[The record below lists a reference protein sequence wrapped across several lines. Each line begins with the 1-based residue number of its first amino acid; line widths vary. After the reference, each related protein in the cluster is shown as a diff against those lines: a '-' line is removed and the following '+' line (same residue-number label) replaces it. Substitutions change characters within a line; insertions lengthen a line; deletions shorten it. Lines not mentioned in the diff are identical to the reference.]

1 MVGPLSLRWFLTAVF
16 VAAALGSLPVRW
28 RSRRR
33 HPRRD
38 LDNANSPKS
47 RADRV
52 SDVFCALMCAALIA
66 MTWRSGPLVPQWFQ
80 IAVFGCAVI
89 WFGCAVIWFGGA
101 GLGGSARSRT
111 RGLPGLHHALMAGA
125 MIWMIAA
132 MPMAAA
138 GPATGAM
145 SAMSRRATPAAVLI
159 VSVLLTAY
167 FGLAAIPWLL
177 RAVGPGRRV
186 TGRVAASNAAMSAG
200 MAALLLA
207 ML

>member
-1 MVGPLSLRWFLTAVF
+1 MVGPLSLRWLLTAVF
-16 VAAALGSLPVRW
+16 VAAALGSLPVRG
-28 RSRRR
+28 RSRY
-33 HPRRD
+33 PRMN

-52 SDVFCALMCAALIA
+52 SDVFCALMCAALVV
-66 MTWRSGPLVPQWFQ
+66 MTWRSGPLVPQWSQ

-89 WFGCAVIWFGGA
+89 WFGGV
-101 GLGGSARSRT
+101 GLGGSAHSRT
-111 RGLPGLHHALMAGA
+111 PALAGLHHALMAGA
-125 MIWMIAA
+125 MIWMIVA
-132 MPMAAA
+132 MPLAA

-159 VSVLLTAY
+159 VGVLLTAY
-167 FGLAAIPWLL
+167 FGLATIPWLL

>member
-1 MVGPLSLRWFLTAVF
+1 MVGPLSLRWLLTAVF

-38 LDNANSPKS
+38 LDNANFPKS

-89 WFGCAVIWFGGA
+89 WFGGA
-101 GLGGSARSRT
+101 SLGGSARSRT

-132 MPMAAA
+132 MPAVMPMAAA
-138 GPATGAM
+138 GPAPGAM

-159 VSVLLTAY
+159 IGVLLTAY

>member
-1 MVGPLSLRWFLTAVF
+1 
-16 VAAALGSLPVRW
+16 
-28 RSRRR
+28 
-33 HPRRD
+33 
-38 LDNANSPKS
+38 
-47 RADRV
+47 
-52 SDVFCALMCAALIA
+52 

-80 IAVFGCAVI
+80 IAV
-89 WFGCAVIWFGGA
+89 FGCAVIWFGGA

>member
-1 MVGPLSLRWFLTAVF
+1 M
-16 VAAALGSLPVRW
+16 
-28 RSRRR
+28 
-33 HPRRD
+33 D

-89 WFGCAVIWFGGA
+89 WFGGV

-111 RGLPGLHHALMAGA
+111 PGLSSLHHALMAGA

-132 MPMAAA
+132 MPAAMPMAAA
-138 GPATGAM
+138 GPAAGAM
-145 SAMSRRATPAAVLI
+145 SAMSRRATPAAALI

-167 FGLAAIPWLL
+167 FGLAAIPWFL

-186 TGRVAASNAAMSAG
+186 TDRVAASNAAMSVG